1 MGTRLLFGVIGLLT
15 ALLIAEGLEQ
25 LFRLARTPDALQ
37 GTRTLLFR
45 TDPEIVRRLR
55 ERGAQF
61 GDPQLSLMWS
71 NINDLDLHC
80 IEPTGVHIW
89 YRNRRSEQTGGEL
102 DVDANADPTTRTNRP
117 VENIYWPP
125 GNAPQGVYEVYV
137 HHFANHG
144 APDPTPYTLRIVA
157 NGRVREF
164 QGSLRPGE
172 QSQRVRFD
180 PAQVQGWGVLQ
191 GSSHGW
197 LALLVMMGWGAL
209 LGLGLALALRL
220 PQRWFGVDARHFGVG
235 QVLGGLAGSAILGAV
250 SGLLG
255 QLIFYP
261 LSALSE
267 PFARY
272 VGLFVLGG
280 VLGYGLHHFV
290 PNLPLNP
297 ARLAGAIGGL
307 LGAYGF
313 LWSLAQ
319 WSDGAGRLI
328 AAALLGL
335 AIGLMITIQQ
345 VRTAL
350 VRVQSGGQIT
360 ARQLTRARQLEAR
373 R

>member
-1 MGTRLLFGVIGLLT
+1 MGTRLLFGIIGLLI
-15 ALLIAEGLEQ
+15 ALLTAWGLEQ

-37 GTRTLLFR
+37 GTRALLFYS
-45 TDPEIVRRLR
+45 DPEIVRRLR

-61 GDPQLSLMWS
+61 GDPQLSLMWH

-89 YRNRRSEQTGGEL
+89 FRNRRSDRTGGEL
-102 DVDANADPTTRTNRP
+102 DVDANADPTTRTSRP
-117 VENIYWPP
+117 VENIYWSP
-125 GNAPQGVYEVYV
+125 GNAPQGEYEVYV

-164 QGSLRPGE
+164 RGSLRPGE
-172 QSQRVRFD
+172 ESQHVRFD
-180 PAQVQGWGVLQ
+180 PAHVQDWEALQ
-191 GSSHGW
+191 GNSHGW
-197 LALLVMMGWGAL
+197 LALLVMAGWSAA
-209 LGLGLALALRL
+209 LGLALALMLRL
-220 PQRWFGVDARHFGVG
+220 PQRWFGVDAHHFGWR
-235 QVLGGLAGSAILGAV
+235 QVLGGAIGGAILGAF

-261 LSALSE
+261 LAALWE

-272 VGLFVLGG
+272 MGLLALGG
-280 VLGYGLHHFV
+280 LLGYGLHHFV

-297 ARLAGAIGGL
+297 ARLAGALGGL
-307 LGAYGF
+307 FGAYGF

-319 WSDGAGRLI
+319 WNDGTGRLI
-328 AAALLGL
+328 VAALLGL
-335 AIGLMITIQQ
+335 AIGLMITLLQMRMAI
-345 VRTAL
+345 
-350 VRVQSGGQIT
+350 VRVRSGGQIT
-360 ARQLTRARQLEAR
+360 TRQLTRSHQLELR